1 MPVMRIYSRRCL
13 VLFLALLFLASPP
26 LNAKGENIEIPLEK
40 KYSADSARSVVKTE
54 NDPESPA
61 NPTQALTIC
70 SQHAPKCPLT
80 APGWPGEADGWQRTG
95 KKWTW
100 VPGTPNIFGR
110 EVVWEYSQPY
120 AGSTPAYLGQ
130 REDHYADQTNPALP
144 PITYDW
150 ERWMQVG
157 ENFRLMQ
164 LGNKNE
170 AASYLVGE
178 ADCSSGIFY
187 PVVDHSQPYYYTP
200 MYTTRWGTCT
210 GGGYIAAYLAEQW
223 GDPLSQ
229 KRLALC
235 DNTLNGVPASLSP
248 AGNTIC
254 KISPYVGVVYQR
266 YIFGAATPAELP
278 SVGCEAVLYAW
289 GWTEPQSPASGQQY
303 QSWFRNGEL
312 RFTRWY
318 ELSNQVTVGNLPD
331 PNEHDWWNPRCQAA
345 WQGEGNWLYSGT
357 FWAGSTIYQDQ
368 AVLPTTSIQVIPSGG
383 GSLDVAGS
391 GVHYAFPSG
400 VFTQTVQVVSFLPD
414 QSELPPTDGRFKI
427 IPAHH
432 ILAET
437 SVDQVLVDPAAA
449 YTVTLSYA
457 DQAVGGLENSLAF
470 YSWDG
475 HQWLKE
481 PTSHVD
487 TDANVL
493 TATPDHFS
501 LWAVMIDGR
510 RMYLPAVLLDK

>member
-1 MPVMRIYSRRCL
+1 MPSSRIRLRMSL
-13 VLFLALLFLASPP
+13 VLVLAFIILGLPQTLGQGSGKDSLDNKNNSVASV
-26 LNAKGENIEIPLEK
+26 
-40 KYSADSARSVVKTE
+40 YFV
-54 NDPESPA
+54 A
-61 NPTQALTIC
+61 NQNTQSGSTASPTQALSIC

-80 APGWPGEADGWQRTG
+80 APGWPGEPDGWQRTG

-120 AGSTPAYLGQ
+120 AGTTPAYIGQ
-130 REDHYADQTNPALP
+130 REDHYADQTNPAVP

-157 ENFRLMQ
+157 DNFRLMQ
-164 LGNKNE
+164 LGNKTE
-170 AASYLVGE
+170 PASYLVGE

-187 PVVDHSQPYYYTP
+187 PVVDHSLPYYYTP
-200 MYTTRWGTCT
+200 MYTNRWGTCT

-229 KRLALC
+229 KRQALC
-235 DNTLNGVPASLSP
+235 DNTINGVPDSLSP
-248 AGNTIC
+248 AGNAIC

-289 GWTEPQSPASGQQY
+289 GWTEPRSPASGQQY

-331 PNEHDWWNPRCQAA
+331 PDEHDWWNPRCQAA

-357 FWAGSTIYQDQ
+357 FWAGSTIYHDQ
-368 AVLPTTSIQVIPSGG
+368 AVLPTTGVQVIPPGG

-391 GVHYAFPSG
+391 GVQYAFPAG
-400 VFTQTVQVVSFLPD
+400 VFTQTVQVVSYLPD

-427 IPAHH
+427 VQAHY
-432 ILAET
+432 I
-437 SVDQVLVDPAAA
+437 
-449 YTVTLSYA
+449 TV
-457 DQAVGGLENSLAF
+457 
-470 YSWDG
+470 
-475 HQWLKE
+475 
-481 PTSHVD
+481 
-487 TDANVL
+487 
-493 TATPDHFS
+493 
-501 LWAVMIDGR
+501 
-510 RMYLPAVLLDK
+510 